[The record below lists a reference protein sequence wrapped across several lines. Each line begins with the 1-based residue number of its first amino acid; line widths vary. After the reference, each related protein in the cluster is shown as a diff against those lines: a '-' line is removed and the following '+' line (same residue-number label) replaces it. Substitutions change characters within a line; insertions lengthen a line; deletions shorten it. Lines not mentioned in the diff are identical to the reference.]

1 MEITIGKIIVY
12 TWCTFML
19 GTICLVPVI
28 STYHWLKGL
37 IKQNDIDGTGFS
49 NLGSSIS
56 SIMLAVLV
64 IGFNVVWVY
73 TIIFGVAIHLW
84 IPIFPSLVKFM
95 LDIQM

>member
-37 IKQNDIDGTGFS
+37 MKQDGTDGT
-49 NLGSSIS
+49 
-56 SIMLAVLV
+56 A
-64 IGFNVVWVY
+64 Y
-73 TIIFGVAIHLW
+73 ERDERA
-84 IPIFPSLVKFM
+84 
-95 LDIQM
+95 QE

>member
-19 GTICLVPVI
+19 GTICLVPII

-37 IKQNDIDGTGFS
+37 IKQDDTGRTGFS
-49 NLGSSIS
+49 TVRSSIS
-56 SIMLAVLV
+56 NIIFSVLV
-64 IGFNVVWVY
+64 IGFNVVWAY

-84 IPIFPSLVKFM
+84 IPIFPSLAKFM

>member
-19 GTICLVPVI
+19 GTICLVPII

-37 IKQNDIDGTGFS
+37 IKQDAAGGTGFS
-49 NLGSSIS
+49 TVRSSITNIIFS
-56 SIMLAVLV
+56 VLV
-64 IGFNVVWVY
+64 IGFNVVWAY

-84 IPIFPSLVKFM
+84 IPIFPSLAKFM

>member
-1 MEITIGKIIVY
+1 
-12 TWCTFML
+12 ML

-28 STYHWLKGL
+28 STYHWLKDL
-37 IKQNDIDGTGFS
+37 MKQDAADGKGFS
-49 NLGSSIS
+49 NIGSSIS
-56 SIMLAVLV
+56 RIMLATLV

-84 IPIFPSLVKFM
+84 IPIFPSLVKYM